1 MSSFEYVNTVTPL
14 STTPTSMRERDMT
27 RYPTDLSGLL
37 AFPLTPFTESLE
49 LDLDVFGTQV
59 EGHLAAGAGAVFVA
73 CGTGEFS
80 ALAPHEVRAVL
91 RRARDVVAG
100 RVPVLVGAG
109 GGPELARA
117 GVTMAE
123 GEGADGVLLLPP
135 YLVSGPPAGLV
146 DHVRYVVRDRDVPVI
161 VYHRS
166 PGVFTPETARAL
178 LDVPNVVGLKD
189 GFGDI
194 DLMTRIVTSVRH
206 SGHPRAE
213 EFMFL
218 NGLPTAEVS
227 APAYQS
233 IGVLT
238 YSSAVHCF
246 APNLAHAFHRA
257 LNSGDQATVSA
268 LLHGFYL
275 PLVALRDET
284 PGFAVSLVKAG
295 ARLRGEKVGS
305 VRPPLRD
312 PSEEQTARLERIIND
327 GLDVLAG
334 LEREAVSS

>member
-1 MSSFEYVNTVTPL
+1 VTEL
-14 STTPTSMRERDMT
+14 AE
-27 RYPTDLSGLL
+27 LSGLL
-37 AFPLTPFTESLE
+37 AFPLTPFTDSLE
-49 LDLDVFGTQV
+49 VDVDVFGDQV
-59 EGHLAAGAGAVFVA
+59 AEHLVAGAGALFVA

-80 ALAPHEVRAVL
+80 ALAPTEVRALL
-91 RRARDVVAG
+91 RRAREVVAG

-166 PGVFTPETARAL
+166 PGVFTPESASAL

-189 GFGDI
+189 GFGDV
-194 DLMTRIVTSVRH
+194 DLMTRIVSTVRG
-206 SGHPRAE
+206 SGHPRAAD
-213 EFMFL
+213 FLFL

-227 APAYQS
+227 ARAYRS
-233 IGVLT
+233 IGVPT

-246 APNLAHAFHRA
+246 APDIAHAFHRA
-257 LNSGDQATVSA
+257 LLAGDDRVTEA
-268 LLHGFYL
+268 LLRGFYL
-275 PLVALRDET
+275 PLVALRDEG
-284 PGFAVSLVKAG
+284 PGFAVALVKAG
-295 ARLRGEKVGS
+295 ARLRGDKVGG
-305 VRPPLRD
+305 VRPPLRN
-312 PSEEQTARLERIIND
+312 PTPEQTERLERIIAGGREVLR
-327 GLDVLAG
+327 GL
-334 LEREAVSS
+334 R

>member
-1 MSSFEYVNTVTPL
+1 
-14 STTPTSMRERDMT
+14 MT
-27 RYPTDLSGLL
+27 RYPTELNGLL
-37 AFPLTPFTESLE
+37 AFPLTPFTDSLE
-49 LDLDVFGTQV
+49 LDLDVFGDQV
-59 EGHLAAGAGAVFVA
+59 EGHLAAGAGALFVA

-80 ALAPHEVRAVL
+80 SLAPHEVRAVL
-91 RRARDVVAG
+91 RRARDVAAG

-166 PGVFTPETARAL
+166 PGVFTPDTARAL

-194 DLMTRIVTSVRH
+194 DLMTRIVTGVRG
-206 SGHPRAE
+206 SGHERAGD
-213 EFMFL
+213 FLFL

-227 APAYQS
+227 ARAYRS

-246 APNLAHAFHRA
+246 APAIAHAFHRA
-257 LNSGDQATVSA
+257 LAAGDTATTDA

-295 ARLRGEKVGS
+295 ARLRGEKVGG

-312 PSEEQTARLERIIND
+312 PEPDQIARLERIIAD
-327 GLDVLAG
+327 GEALLAS
-334 LEREAVSS
+334 LA

>member
-1 MSSFEYVNTVTPL
+1 MTH
-14 STTPTSMRERDMT
+14 PTE
-27 RYPTDLSGLL
+27 LSGLL
-37 AFPLTPFTESLE
+37 AFPLTPFTESSE
-49 LDLDVFGTQV
+49 LDLDVFGEQV
-59 EGHLAAGAGAVFVA
+59 ERHLAAGAGAVFVA

-80 ALAPHEVRAVL
+80 ALAPHEVRALL

-100 RVPVLVGAG
+100 RIPVLVGAG

-166 PGVFTPETARAL
+166 PGVFTPDTARDL

-189 GFGDI
+189 GYGDI
-194 DLMTRIVTSVRH
+194 DLMTRIVSTVRG
-206 SGHPRAE
+206 SGHERAA
-213 EFMFL
+213 EFQFL

-227 APAYQS
+227 ARAYRS

-246 APNLAHAFHRA
+246 APAIAHAFHTA
-257 LNSGDQATVSA
+257 LGAGDDRVVDE
-268 LLHGFYL
+268 LLRGFYL
-275 PLVALRDET
+275 PLVALRDEG

-295 ARLRGEKVGS
+295 ARLRGHKVGG

-312 PSEEQTARLERIIND
+312 PNPDQVARLERIIDD
-327 GLDVLAG
+327 GLALLDRLGGDA
-334 LEREAVSS
+334 R

>member
-1 MSSFEYVNTVTPL
+1 
-14 STTPTSMRERDMT
+14 MT
-27 RYPTDLSGLL
+27 RYPTELSGLL
-37 AFPLTPFTESLE
+37 AFPLTPFTDTYE
-49 LDLDVFGTQV
+49 LNLDVFGDQV
-59 EGHLAAGAGAVFVA
+59 EAHLAAGAGALFVA

-80 ALAPHEVRAVL
+80 SLAPHEVRAVL
-91 RRARDVVAG
+91 RRARDVAAG

-166 PGVFTPETARAL
+166 PGVFTPETARTL

-189 GFGDI
+189 GFGDV
-194 DLMTRIVTSVRH
+194 DLMTRIVASVRG
-206 SGHPRAE
+206 SGHERAGD
-213 EFMFL
+213 FLFL

-227 APAYQS
+227 ARAYRS

-246 APNLAHAFHRA
+246 APDIAHAFHRA
-257 LNSGDQATVSA
+257 LGSDDVATTDA
-268 LLHGFYL
+268 LLRGFYL

-295 ARLRGEKVGS
+295 ARLRGDKVGS

-312 PSEEQTARLERIIND
+312 PEPEQVARLEQIIAD
-327 GLDVLAG
+327 GHDVLAS
-334 LEREAVSS
+334 LS

>member
-1 MSSFEYVNTVTPL
+1 M
-14 STTPTSMRERDMT
+14 
-27 RYPTDLSGLL
+27 
-37 AFPLTPFTESLE
+37 
-49 LDLDVFGTQV
+49 
-59 EGHLAAGAGAVFVA
+59 
-73 CGTGEFS
+73 
-80 ALAPHEVRAVL
+80 L
-91 RRARDVVAG
+91 RRARDVAAG

-166 PGVFTPETARAL
+166 PGVFTPETAMAL

-194 DLMTRIVTSVRH
+194 DLMTRIVSSVRG
-206 SGHPRAE
+206 SGHPRARD
-213 EFMFL
+213 FQFL

-227 APAYQS
+227 ARAYRA

-246 APNLAHAFHRA
+246 APDIAHAFHRA
-257 LNSGDQATVSA
+257 LAAGDDTTTDA
-268 LLHGFYL
+268 LLRGFYL

-295 ARLRGEKVGS
+295 ARLRGDKVGG

-312 PSEEQTARLERIIND
+312 PERQQVARLERIIA
-327 GLDVLAG
+327 GGHAVLAG
-334 LEREAVSS
+334 LA